1 MKHNIDLLL
10 AKYWEGETSVED
22 ENQLKVY
29 FQGCD
34 IASEHIPYQELFQ
47 WMSYSANQSCN
58 AITDMDILLE
68 KYWEGETTI
77 KEEAVLKAYFKS
89 EQIADQHQEFAPLF
103 AFFDNQAQITYSEN
117 SVKDIKTKPTTGTK
131 VIQLKVKK
139 WIYAAAAASV
149 LVIGAMFVVNNLNP
163 EPATTKYANIQE
175 IEDPEEALR
184 VTKEALALVS
194 KKFRKSQ
201 QSVKENMGALEKAS
215 IFK

>member
-1 MKHNIDLLL
+1 
-10 AKYWEGETSVED
+10 
-22 ENQLKVY
+22 
-29 FQGCD
+29 
-34 IASEHIPYQELFQ
+34 
-47 WMSYSANQSCN
+47 
-58 AITDMDILLE
+58 MDILLE

-117 SVKDIKTKPTTGTK
+117 SVKDINTKPTTGPK